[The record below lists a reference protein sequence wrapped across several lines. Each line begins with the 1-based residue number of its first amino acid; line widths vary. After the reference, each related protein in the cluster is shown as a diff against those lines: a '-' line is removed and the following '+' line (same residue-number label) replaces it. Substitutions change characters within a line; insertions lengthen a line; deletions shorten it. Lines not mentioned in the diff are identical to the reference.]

1 MALRFNLNLN
11 AKATLGQSVVVT
23 LPDRSEVTIKNGA
36 VLHGQYDAD
45 LLLLWI
51 SIAGSVA
58 CIKTGETQIEIEE
71 YEEIAA

>member
-23 LPDRSEVTIKNGA
+23 LPDQSEVTIKRGA
-36 VLHGQYDAD
+36 QLHGQHDRE
-45 LLLLWI
+45 LGLFWI

-58 CIKTGETQIEIEE
+58 PIKTGETEIDIEE
-71 YEEIAA
+71 YEEVAA